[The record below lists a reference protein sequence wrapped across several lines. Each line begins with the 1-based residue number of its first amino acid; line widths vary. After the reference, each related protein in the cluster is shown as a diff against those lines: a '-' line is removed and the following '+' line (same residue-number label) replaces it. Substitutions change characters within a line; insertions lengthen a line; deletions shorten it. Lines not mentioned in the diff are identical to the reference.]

1 MTGEER
7 HSERMMEEEED
18 WVNDSVRQRGNERE
32 RRRWREIDRAGMCEI
47 DEGWE

>member
-7 HSERMMEEEED
+7 RSERMMEEED

-32 RRRWREIDRAGMCEI
+32 RRRWREID
-47 DEGWE
+47 